1 MIFLVILLKKIIFQ
15 ELIILKLLML
25 QFKNLNWWKLPYM
38 IRELGLVTGDLGLDQ
53 GHLNKMSLYRLIQI
67 KEFKEWEL
75 LFTQSIISRLKQQ
88 ELFRF
93 QILSLIKIKKED
105 NHQLLWINKLVGLNQ
120 LLEGLDLVSMNT
132 KNSFQL
138 VLNLSCLRK
147 QNLTVWFRQKS
158 LKI

>member
-1 MIFLVILLKKIIFQ
+1 
-15 ELIILKLLML
+15 
-25 QFKNLNWWKLPYM
+25 M

-93 QILSLIKIKKED
+93 QILFLIKIKKED
-105 NHQLLWINKLVGLNQ
+105 NHQLL
-120 LLEGLDLVSMNT
+120 
-132 KNSFQL
+132 
-138 VLNLSCLRK
+138 
-147 QNLTVWFRQKS
+147 
-158 LKI
+158 

>member
-1 MIFLVILLKKIIFQ
+1 
-15 ELIILKLLML
+15 
-25 QFKNLNWWKLPYM
+25 
-38 IRELGLVTGDLGLDQ
+38 
-53 GHLNKMSLYRLIQI
+53 
-67 KEFKEWEL
+67 
-75 LFTQSIISRLKQQ
+75 
-88 ELFRF
+88 
-93 QILSLIKIKKED
+93 LIKIKKED